1 MALSKETLEATEF
14 AKSQIMNSD
23 LDENVKKQL
32 HNLLNVSMMAT
43 NGLSV
48 EEKIQKITEC
58 ISNLAILQFTFL
70 QTVDARIAKANKE
83 QCKSCSAMKHADE
96 VKFEKQRQEI
106 IEQWKKANG
115 IIDGNQTQT
124 KNPEDNDDSLIGFFK
139 RLLMKPYAWIFGSLV
154 VISPYGVDIVN
165 AILQI
170 WK

>member
-96 VKFEKQRQEI
+96 VKSEKQRQEI

-115 IIDGNQTQT
+115 IIDGN
-124 KNPEDNDDSLIGFFK
+124 
-139 RLLMKPYAWIFGSLV
+139 
-154 VISPYGVDIVN
+154 
-165 AILQI
+165 
-170 WK
+170 